1 MAITWSGWSNYLNA
15 RGENGWG
22 MRFAYGYEISRRASD
37 NHVLVNF
44 YVAETTTNCYIY
56 DAVRSVYASIWYSSN
71 DKIGVSFSWGGS
83 STPLGTSN
91 YNGGTIPNVGGTWP
105 QTRQPVYS
113 ADAVYLHTYDVG
125 NLDNAGTVTFTRD
138 IDGGMGPYFGVSG
151 SYNLDGYCQA
161 PKIGSVATPDRI
173 TTPPLCGL
181 QTQADSTRGLR
192 TYTCTTRQESQE
204 RQRQSPY
211 TIQAESRRPS
221 RLSPNAG
228 LLSNREEV

>member
-105 QTRQPVYS
+105 QTRQPVYG

-161 PKIGSVATPDRI
+161 PKISSVATPDRI
-173 TTPPLCGL
+173 TTPPPVWVANSSG
-181 QTQADSTRGLR
+181 QYKRATNIYVYDSSGKPRKATSITVYDSSGKPK
-192 TYTCTTRQESQE
+192 TKQIIT
-204 RQRQSPY
+204 
-211 TIQAESRRPS
+211 
-221 RLSPNAG
+221 
-228 LLSNREEV
+228 